1 MLYLQF
7 KTKRRKSKK
16 YKDYSFKLENYENRG
31 LFSMK
36 AVFYQS
42 TSPNSNKPRET
53 YLLLIYPV
61 KGAVVYIVVLKY
73 SVKGGVVYPLVLN
86 CSVKGGI
93 GITEKGG
100 ENFKAIQTRSHS
112 LCSF

>member
-1 MLYLQF
+1 M
-7 KTKRRKSKK
+7 KI
-16 YKDYSFKLENYENRG
+16 G

-36 AVFYQS
+36 AVFYQA

-112 LCSF
+112 LCSFRLIFFNT

>member
-1 MLYLQF
+1 M
-7 KTKRRKSKK
+7 KI
-16 YKDYSFKLENYENRG
+16 G

-36 AVFYQS
+36 AVFYQA

-61 KGAVVYIVVLKY
+61 KGAVVYIV
-73 SVKGGVVYPLVLN
+73 VLN

-112 LCSF
+112 LCSFLAYIF